1 MTHKERKQYLL
12 SDIRWAFNNTNN
24 SSKKI
29 TLSNYYDT
37 VNDQPVDK
45 IDYAWYY
52 NMMES
57 FGFKFA

>member
-1 MTHKERKQYLL
+1 MTHKERKTYLL
-12 SDIRWAFNNTNN
+12 SDIEWAFNHTNN

-37 VNDQPVDK
+37 VNDQPADK
-45 IDYAWYY
+45 IDYQWYY
-52 NMMES
+52 NALES